1 MPARSIQQSHR
12 IGYVRPGYDADIVIW
27 DGHPLQVGASPVEV
41 FIDGGPLLQNKYIT
55 GQTTP
60 NKSSITGRECAP
72 AMRPY
77 INTEERNGI
86 CTRIQDSHGPVVF
99 TGIKKLLIDS
109 PSLDEQETDNL
120 VLVVKNNQVPCL
132 GTRSTCLNQFQTSEN
147 FTEIPLRNGHIT
159 PGLIAF
165 GNNFGIQEIPSETST
180 GDGSAGHSGDLLDE
194 AKSVH
199 FAKYGVHLHGR
210 AFDRA
215 RIGGVT
221 RAVSPPHG
229 SGVVQGVSVGI
240 RTGPNVTILDKGIW
254 KDDVALHIA
263 VGQDAKGE
271 DTCTN
276 SGMHGLILFL
286 QTLMRRLLVLG
297 SSMCVGYWNKVGRKV
312 QRPAVYMGRL

>member
-27 DGHPLQVGASPVEV
+27 DDHPLQVGASPVEV
-41 FIDGGPLLQNKYIT
+41 FIDGRPLLENQDVT
-55 GQTTP
+55 GQTVP
-60 NKSSITGRECAP
+60 NMSSITGREYAP
-72 AMRPY
+72 TMRPY
-77 INTEERNGI
+77 IDTEERNGI
-86 CTRIQDSHGPVVF
+86 CTRIQDSQGPIAF
-99 TGIKKLLIDS
+99 TGIKKVLIDS

-120 VLVVKNNQVPCL
+120 VLVVENNQVPCL

-165 GNNFGIQEIPSETST
+165 GNNLGIQDIPSEPST
-180 GDGSAGHSGDLLDE
+180 GDGSAGQGGDLLDE
-194 AKSVH
+194 AKSVR
-199 FAKYGVHLHGR
+199 FAKYSVHLHGR
-210 AFDRA
+210 AFDTA

-221 RAVSPPHG
+221 KAVSPPHG

-263 VGQDAKGE
+263 VGQGAKGE
-271 DTCTN
+271 EACTTV
-276 SGMHGLILFL
+276 GMHGLIQFL
-286 QTLMRRLLVLG
+286 QTTMRRLLVPG
-297 SSMCVGYWNKVGRKV
+297 SSMCVGY
-312 QRPAVYMGRL
+312 